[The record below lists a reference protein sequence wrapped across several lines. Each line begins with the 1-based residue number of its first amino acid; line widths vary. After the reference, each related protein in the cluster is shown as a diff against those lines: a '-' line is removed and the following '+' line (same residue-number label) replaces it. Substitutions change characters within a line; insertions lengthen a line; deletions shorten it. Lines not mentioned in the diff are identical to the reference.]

1 MITKSLF
8 SWEER
13 EDWMHR
19 GWKELTASLQLAFI
33 STQPP
38 RHLLPSEKYGIA
50 ILERFDIPGEPVKS
64 GGKGT

>member
-19 GWKELTASLQLAFI
+19 GSAWKELTASLQLAFN
-33 STQPP
+33 STPLASAP
-38 RHLLPSEKYGIA
+38 LWEVWNCN
-50 ILERFDIPGEPVKS
+50 F
-64 GGKGT
+64 GKV